1 MYTISEPFTLSA
13 SAAVT
18 QLVECNPADGA
29 EVRITNAQGGT
40 APYTYSF
47 DGGGSFGSDAIGY
60 LLPGSHT
67 VYIQDANNCTYPMDV
82 TIEQAPTPPNVVLTP
97 EVDYS
102 CDGTGIV
109 TITPDNPNLD
119 YTYYLNGTINSPGD
133 SNVFTNVPVGTHTI
147 DVDYISNTPPARSVL
162 MREDFGTGSNISIPQ
177 IDTTYYCYE
186 SQDASLGTCS
196 DTNFNINDLQYS
208 VTSTIVAPFGT
219 WVSPIDNS
227 GDPNG
232 RYLAVNVGDPGVN
245 TIVYSKTD
253 IEIIP
258 NRDVEV
264 ELDVINLVRQGSGLI
279 RPNILVEIVD
289 PSGNVIDSGTTGL
302 IDENTGAN
310 DWRNINIP
318 PLDPGTNST
327 IDIVIRT
334 IATGTNGNDV
344 AIDNIQAFQ
353 SPEQC
358 SQRES
363 IDVIIEDGNAF
374 EASLLSSEDLDCNG
388 DNSGSITF
396 EVDNYGASGFEYSL
410 DNFISILGS
419 TTVSPQTISGLSGD

>member
-1 MYTISEPFTLSA
+1 
-13 SAAVT
+13 
-18 QLVECNPADGA
+18 
-29 EVRITNAQGGT
+29 
-40 APYTYSF
+40 
-47 DGGGSFGSDAIGY
+47 
-60 LLPGSHT
+60 
-67 VYIQDANNCTYPMDV
+67 
-82 TIEQAPTPPNVVLTP
+82 
-97 EVDYS
+97 
-102 CDGTGIV
+102 
-109 TITPDNPNLD
+109 
-119 YTYYLNGTINSPGD
+119 
-133 SNVFTNVPVGTHTI
+133 
-147 DVDYISNTPPARSVL
+147 

-318 PLDPGTNST
+318 PLDPATNST

-358 SQRES
+358 SQRVS

-410 DNFISILGS
+410 DNFASILGS
-419 TTVSPQTISGLSGD
+419 TTVSPQTISGLSAGTYRVYVRDAASSLPGCTTFFDHTINEPTVVVADADLSQEFTCNNGGAEITASATGGSLIV